1 MVAFATSALSVILT
15 TIAFIFPNLTGNWKC
30 CTSGKIFILL
40 LCFAVFFFIIFL
52 ISFVITKIK
61 RKNIIWQKN
70 TWSLSVVYGDI
81 FNLKSN
87 KKDSKK
93 KYVVV
98 PVDTQ
103 FMTHVDE
110 DASRVT
116 NPCVSKNT
124 LHGKFIK
131 KFYETESKELAL
143 DSEIANYIILKGYQP
158 DSAQM
163 AKYQNPQKNRY
174 EIGTVVE
181 VIPNNDT
188 NILLL
193 AVSEFDENNNAHSSK
208 EFLIKSLV
216 SLLKFYDKNC
226 QGNDLYIPL
235 IGTFLSRADLSD
247 EESLKIIRATIE
259 QNLDLIHGNVNIVVY
274 EKNKNSVSI
283 F

>member
-15 TIAFIFPNLTGNWKC
+15 AIAFIFPNLTVNWNC

-52 ISFVITKIK
+52 ISFVVTKFK

-70 TWSLSVVYGDI
+70 AWSLSVIYGDI

-93 KYVVV
+93 KYVVI

-110 DASRVT
+110 DTSRVK

-124 LHGKFIK
+124 LHGKFVK

-143 DSEIANYIILKGYQP
+143 DSEIANYITLKGYQP
-158 DSAQM
+158 DSSQM

-181 VIPNNDT
+181 VTPNNDT

-216 SLLKFYDKNC
+216 SLLQFYDKNC

-235 IGTFLSRADLSD
+235 IGTSLSRADLSD
-247 EESLKIIRATIE
+247 EESLLIIRATIE
-259 QNLDLIHGNVNIVVY
+259 QNLDLVHGNVNIVVY